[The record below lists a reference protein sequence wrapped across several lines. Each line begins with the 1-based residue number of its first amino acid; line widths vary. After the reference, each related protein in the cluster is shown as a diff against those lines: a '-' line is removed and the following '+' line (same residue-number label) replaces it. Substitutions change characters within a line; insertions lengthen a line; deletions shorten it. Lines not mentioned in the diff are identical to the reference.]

1 MAGDQSLLKRINRMA
16 IVRSVKLRPGTFRA
30 HLAAATGLADSTVSV
45 LVNELIEEGWLR
57 ADASPGRRRAAGR
70 RPSGLTLDGT
80 RLALLG
86 AELGVDYLAVAACDL
101 QGHPLLSR
109 LVDYQHRDAPR
120 SLGDL
125 MALVA
130 EAHHRLARDGRR
142 PLGAGV
148 GLPGMVS
155 SDGVLRIAPR
165 IGWRDLAVRPLL
177 AEALRR
183 AGCGD
188 LQVSV
193 LNDANAGALSEYVFG
208 DAPAVDSL
216 VFVSLGHGVG
226 AGIVLDDRLQL
237 GHAGLSGEVGHSIL
251 RPGGDPCPCGR
262 RGCAETLLSQEVVSR
277 EVTGPGH
284 PVLHLDELLRRLE
297 AGDPAVRLAA
307 AAAGEHLG
315 LLLHNLVVTID
326 PAVVVV
332 GGPLSRL
339 GDLVEA
345 ARASLVRLSGASTS
359 HRPEVRVS
367 RFGSSAGAIGA
378 AGHVLQQLLNPLD
391 RRPRA
396 SQGH

>member
-16 IVRSVKLRPGTFRA
+16 IVRSVKSRPGTFRA

-57 ADASPGRRRAAGR
+57 AEASPGRRGAAGR

-101 QGHPLLSR
+101 QGRALLSR
-109 LVDYQHRDAPR
+109 LVDYEHREAPR

-125 MALVA
+125 IALVA
-130 EAHHRLARDGRR
+130 EAQHQLAREGRQ

-155 SDGVLRIAPR
+155 SDGTLHIAPR

-177 AEALRR
+177 VEALRR

-193 LNDANAGALSEYVFG
+193 LNDANAGALGEYVFG

-226 AGIVLDDRLQL
+226 AGIVLGDRLQP

-277 EVTGPGH
+277 QVTGPGH
-284 PVLHLDELLRRLE
+284 PVLHLDEMLRRQE
-297 AGDPAVRLAA
+297 RGDQAVRLAA
-307 AAAGEHLG
+307 ATAGEHLG

-339 GDLVEA
+339 GGLVEA
-345 ARASLVRLSGASTS
+345 ARASLARLSGASTT

-396 SQGH
+396 AQGH